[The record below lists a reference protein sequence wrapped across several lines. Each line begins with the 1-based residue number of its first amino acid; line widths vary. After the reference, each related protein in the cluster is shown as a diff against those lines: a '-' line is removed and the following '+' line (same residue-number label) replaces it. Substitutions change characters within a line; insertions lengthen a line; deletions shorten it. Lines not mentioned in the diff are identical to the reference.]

1 MKLEGKVAL
10 ITGAGSGIGQG
21 CALMF
26 AQEGADI
33 AVNDIDLAAA
43 EKTVAA
49 VKKMGRRAI
58 ALKADVAEAGEVEA
72 MVKRTIDELGGVHIL
87 VNSAGLPLG
96 GSIIDEELES
106 WDRLINIILRGTYLC
121 ARFAGRWMVS
131 NRTGKVVNISSI
143 QAMLGSSNMN
153 SYVASKAAV
162 IALTRA
168 MAAEWAKYGINVN
181 CIAPGLIDTPMTQ
194 RTVAKFMTPERLQAH
209 IPLNRM
215 GKPEDI
221 AKTALFLVSEDSSFI
236 TGVTIPVD
244 GGTLNAGGH

>member
-10 ITGAGSGIGQG
+10 ITGGGSGIGQG
-21 CALMF
+21 CALVF
-26 AQEGADI
+26 AREGADI
-33 AVNDIDLAAA
+33 AVNDIDLDAA
-43 EKTVAA
+43 EETATA

-58 ALKADVAEAGEVEA
+58 ALKADVADAAEVEA
-72 MVKRTIDELGGVHIL
+72 MVQRAIDELGGTHIL

-96 GSIIDEELES
+96 GTIIDEDIEN
-106 WDRLINIILRGTYLC
+106 WDRLVNIILRGTYLC
-121 ARFAGRWMVS
+121 SRFAGRWMVS
-131 NRTGKVVNISSI
+131 HRTGKVVNISSI
-143 QAMLGSSNMN
+143 QGMLGSSGMN

-168 MAAEWAKYGINVN
+168 MAAEWAQYGINVN
-181 CIAPGLIDTPMTQ
+181 CIAPGIIDTPMTQ
-194 RTVAKFMTPERLQAH
+194 RTIASFMTPERLKAH
-209 IPLNRM
+209 VPLNRM

-221 AKTALFLVSEDSSFI
+221 ANTALFLVSEESSFI